1 MARKVIYIVGGI
13 VIVLLLVAVIV
24 PFVIDA
30 NRFRPEIESSLNS
43 ALNRKV
49 DIGNIR
55 LSILS
60 GGVVVENIS
69 ISDDPSFNTGPFLK
83 AKSLSV
89 NLEMLPLIF
98 SRAIHVT
105 GLTIDQPS
113 MTLLRSPAGTWNF
126 STLGA
131 SQSQSQTPTQNQTRN
146 ASSAS
151 SSSGSSTDVSVRSFS
166 LKNGT
171 IVVGHTGADARP
183 HTYDQVNVKASDL
196 SYTTQFPFDLT
207 ARTPGNGTLKLTGK
221 AGPLNPQ
228 DSSATPLSAN
238 LDVKNLDLKSTGFID
253 PSAGIAGVV
262 DFSGTLNS
270 DGQTATTNGKMTATH
285 LQLVPSG
292 APAAQP
298 VDVNYEATYEL
309 KPQTGQLRR
318 GDVHIGKAAADLT
331 GNFNNSG
338 AVASV
343 QMKLTGQNMPASDLE
358 SVLPALGMTLPSGAS
373 LKQGTLNANLA
384 ITGPVDKL
392 VITGPVNLS
401 NAKLTGFD
409 LGSKMGSL
417 AAFTG
422 VSKVGDTE
430 IQTFSSDMR
439 VAPDGIRSDNLN
451 VVVPSIGSMT
461 GNGVISPDH
470 KLDFKMIAHLGGQ
483 SSAPATASLAKATAG
498 GGIPFRVAGT
508 TSNPEIIPDVGG
520 LVGGVAGGLTN
531 GAKSAIP
538 SNSKDLGQ
546 AAGKLGGLFGG
557 KKKPQ

>member
-1 MARKVIYIVGGI
+1 MARKIIYIVGG
-13 VIVLLLVAVIV
+13 VIVLLLLVVV
-24 PFVIDA
+24 LLPFVIDG

-60 GGVVVENIS
+60 GGVTVENVS

-89 NLEMLPLIF
+89 NLELLPLIF

-113 MTLLRSPAGTWNF
+113 VRLLRSQSGWNF

-131 SQSQSQTPTQNQTRN
+131 SQTQTKSASA
-146 ASSAS
+146 ASSSNAS
-151 SSSGSSTDVSVRSFS
+151 SSSSPDLSVRSLS

-171 IVVGHTGADARP
+171 MVVGNTGANAKS

-196 SYTTQFPFDLT
+196 SYTTQFPFELT
-207 ARTPGNGTLKLTGK
+207 ARTPGNGSLKLTGK

-228 DSSATPLSAN
+228 DSSTTPLNAS
-238 LDVKNLDLKSTGFID
+238 LEIKNLDMKSTGFID
-253 PSAGIAGVV
+253 PSAGIAGLL

-270 DGQTATTNGKMTATH
+270 DGHTATSNGKIIATH
-285 LQLVPSG
+285 LQLVPAGS
-292 APAAQP
+292 PAGQP
-298 VDVNYEATYEL
+298 VDVDYEAAYEL

-318 GDVHIGKAAADLT
+318 GNVHIGKATADLS

-338 AVASV
+338 AVATV
-343 QMKLTGQNMPASDLE
+343 QMKLNGQNMPASDLE
-358 SVLPALGMTLPSGAS
+358 SVLPALGLTLPSGAS
-373 LKQGTLNANLA
+373 LKQGTLNANLT
-384 ITGPVDKL
+384 INGPVDKL
-392 VITGPVNLS
+392 VTTGPVNLS

-417 AAFTG
+417 GALAG
-422 VSKVGDTE
+422 VSKVGDTD

-439 VAPDGIRSDNLN
+439 VAPEGIRSDNLN
-451 VVVPSIGSMT
+451 VVVPSIGAMT
-461 GNGVISPDH
+461 GNGTISPDH
-470 KLDFKMIAHLGGQ
+470 KLDFKMIAHLGRQ
-483 SSAPATASLAKATAG
+483 SSSAAQPLAKAAAG
-498 GGIPFRVAGT
+498 GGIPFKVEGT
-508 TSNPEIIPDVGG
+508 TSNPQIVPDVGG
-520 LVGGVAGGLTN
+520 IVGGYANGLKN
-531 GAKSAIP
+531 GAIP
-538 SNSKDLGQ
+538 SSSKDVGQ
-546 AAGKLGGLFGG
+546 TVDKLGGLLGR
-557 KKKPQ
+557 KKSQ

>member
-1 MARKVIYIVGGI
+1 MARKIIYIAGGI
-13 VIVLLLVAVIV
+13 VVVLLLVVILL

-60 GGVVVENIS
+60 GGVTVENVS
-69 ISDDPSFNTGPFLK
+69 ISDDPSFGTEPFLK

-89 NLEMLPLIF
+89 NLELFPLIF

-113 MTLLRSPAGTWNF
+113 VRLLRSQSGWNF

-131 SQSQSQTPTQNQTRN
+131 SQTQTKSASA
-146 ASSAS
+146 ASSSNAS
-151 SSSGSSTDVSVRSFS
+151 SSSSPDLSVRSLS

-171 IVVGHTGADARP
+171 MVVGNTGANAKS

-196 SYTTQFPFDLT
+196 SYTTQFPFELT
-207 ARTPGNGTLKLTGK
+207 ARTPGNGSLKLNGK

-228 DSSATPLSAN
+228 DSSTTPLNAS
-238 LDVKNLDLKSTGFID
+238 LEIKNLDMKSTGFID
-253 PSAGIAGVV
+253 PSAGIAGVL

-270 DGQTATTNGKMTATH
+270 DGHTATTNGKTIVTH
-285 LQLVPSG
+285 LQLVPAGS
-292 APAAQP
+292 PAGQP
-298 VDVNYEATYEL
+298 VDVDYEATYEL

-318 GDVHIGKAAADLT
+318 GNVHIGKATADLT
-331 GNFNNSG
+331 GTFNNSG
-338 AVASV
+338 PVATV

-358 SVLPALGMTLPSGAS
+358 SVLPALGMQLPTGAS

-384 ITGPVDKL
+384 INGPVDKL
-392 VITGPVNLS
+392 VTTGPVNLS

-417 AAFTG
+417 GALAG
-422 VSKVGDTE
+422 VSKVGDTD

-439 VAPDGIRSDNLN
+439 VAPEGIRSDNLN
-451 VVVPSIGSMT
+451 VVVPSIGAMT
-461 GNGVISPDH
+461 GNGTISPDH
-470 KLDFKMIAHLGGQ
+470 KLDFKMIAHLGHQ
-483 SSAPATASLAKATAG
+483 SSSAAQPLAKAAAG
-498 GGIPFRVAGT
+498 GGIPFKVEGT
-508 TSNPEIIPDVGG
+508 TSNPQIVPDVGG
-520 LVGGVAGGLTN
+520 IVGGYANGLKN
-531 GAKSAIP
+531 GAIP
-538 SNSKDLGQ
+538 SSSKDVGQ
-546 AAGKLGGLFGG
+546 AVDKLGGLLGR
-557 KKKPQ
+557 KKSQ

>member
-13 VIVLLLVAVIV
+13 VVVLLLVAVLL

-30 NRFRPEIESSLNS
+30 NRFRPEIESSLNN

-60 GGVVVENIS
+60 GGVAVENIT
-69 ISDDPSFNTGPFLK
+69 ISDDPSFSTSPFLK

-89 NLEMLPLIF
+89 NLELLPLIF
-98 SRAIHVT
+98 SRSIHVT

-113 MTLLRSPAGTWNF
+113 VTLLRSPAGTWNF

-131 SQSQSQTPTQNQTRN
+131 SQTQSKN
-146 ASSAS
+146 AGAA
-151 SSSGSSTDVSVRSFS
+151 SSGSGSSPDLSVRSFS

-171 IVVGHTGADARP
+171 MVVGKTGANARP
-183 HTYDQVNVKASDL
+183 HTYDQVNIKASDL
-196 SYTTQFPFDLT
+196 SYTTQFPFELT
-207 ARTPGNGTLKLTGK
+207 ARTPGNGTIKLTGK

-228 DSSATPLSAN
+228 DSAATPMNASVE
-238 LDVKNLDLKSTGFID
+238 VKNLDLKATGFID
-253 PSAGIAGVV
+253 PSAGIAGLI
-262 DFSGTLNS
+262 DFNGTLNS
-270 DGQTATTNGKMTATH
+270 DGRTATSNGKLTATR
-285 LQLVPSG
+285 LQLVPAGS
-292 APAAQP
+292 PAAQP
-298 VDVNYEATYEL
+298 VDVNYEAAYEL

-331 GNFNNSG
+331 GTFSDSG

-358 SVLPALGMTLPSGAS
+358 SVLPALGVTLPSGAS

-384 ITGPVDKL
+384 INGPVDKL

-401 NAKLTGFD
+401 NAKLSGFD
-409 LGSKMGSL
+409 LGSKMSAL
-417 AAFTG
+417 SAFG
-422 VSKVGDTE
+422 GINKGGDTE
-430 IQTFSSDMR
+430 IQTFSSDFR
-439 VAPDGIRSDNLN
+439 VAPEGIRSDNLN
-451 VVVPSIGSMT
+451 LVVPSIGSMT
-461 GNGVISPDH
+461 GNGTISVDH

-483 SSAPATASLAKATAG
+483 ASSGPATLAKVAG
-498 GGIPFRVAGT
+498 SGGIPFRVQGT
-508 TSNPEIIPDVGG
+508 TSNPLIVPDVGG
-520 LVGGVAGGLTN
+520 IVGGLAGGLTNGALTN

-546 AAGKLGGLFGG
+546 AVDKLGGLFGG
-557 KKKPQ
+557 KKKP

>member
-1 MARKVIYIVGGI
+1 MARKIIYIVGG
-13 VIVLLLVAVIV
+13 VVVVLLLVVILL

-60 GGVVVENIS
+60 GGVTVENVS

-89 NLEMLPLIF
+89 NLELLPLIF

-105 GLTIDQPS
+105 GLTIDEPS
-113 MTLLRSPAGTWNF
+113 VTLLRSQTGWNF

-131 SQSQSQTPTQNQTRN
+131 SQTQTKSASAATS
-146 ASSAS
+146 SSAS
-151 SSSGSSTDVSVRSFS
+151 SSSSPDLSIRSFS

-171 IVVGHTGADARP
+171 MVVGNTGANAKSR
-183 HTYDQVNVKASDL
+183 TYDQVNIKASDL
-196 SYTTQFPFDLT
+196 SYTTQFPFELT
-207 ARTPGNGTLKLTGK
+207 ARTPGNGSLKLAGK

-228 DSSATPLSAN
+228 DSATTPVNASVE
-238 LDVKNLDLKSTGFID
+238 VKNLDMKSTGFID
-253 PSAGIAGVV
+253 PSAGIAGLL

-270 DGQTATTNGKMTATH
+270 DGHTATSNGKIIATH
-285 LQLVPSG
+285 LQLVPAGS
-292 APAAQP
+292 PAGQP
-298 VDVNYEATYEL
+298 VDVDYEATYEL

-318 GDVHIGKAAADLT
+318 GNVHIGKATADLS

-338 AVASV
+338 AVATV
-343 QMKLTGQNMPASDLE
+343 QMKLNGQNMPASDLE
-358 SVLPALGMTLPSGAS
+358 SVLPALGLTLPSGAS

-384 ITGPVDKL
+384 INGPVDKL
-392 VITGPVNLS
+392 VTTGPVNLS

-417 AAFTG
+417 GSLAG
-422 VSKVGDTE
+422 ISKVGDTD
-430 IQTFSSDMR
+430 IQTFSTDVR
-439 VAPDGIRSDNLN
+439 VAPEGIRSDNVNL
-451 VVVPSIGSMT
+451 VVPSIGAMT
-461 GNGVISPDH
+461 GSGTISADH
-470 KLDFKMIAHLGGQ
+470 KLDFKMIAHLGRQ
-483 SSAPATASLAKATAG
+483 SSSAAQPLAKAAAG
-498 GGIPFRVAGT
+498 GGIPFKVEGT
-508 TSNPEIIPDVGG
+508 TSNPQIVPDVGG
-520 LVGGVAGGLTN
+520 IVGGYANGLKN
-531 GAKSAIP
+531 GAIP

-546 AAGKLGGLFGG
+546 AVDKLGGLLGR
-557 KKKPQ
+557 KKSQ

>member
-1 MARKVIYIVGGI
+1 MARKIIYIVGG
-13 VIVLLLVAVIV
+13 VVVVLLLVVILL

-60 GGVVVENIS
+60 GGVTVENVS

-89 NLEMLPLIF
+89 NLELLPLIF

-105 GLTIDQPS
+105 GLTIDEPS
-113 MTLLRSPAGTWNF
+113 VTLLRSQSGWNF

-131 SQSQSQTPTQNQTRN
+131 SQTQTKSASAATS
-146 ASSAS
+146 SSAS
-151 SSSGSSTDVSVRSFS
+151 SSSSPDLSIRSFS

-171 IVVGHTGADARP
+171 MVVGNTGANAKSR
-183 HTYDQVNVKASDL
+183 TYDQVNIKASDL
-196 SYTTQFPFDLT
+196 SYTTQFPFELT
-207 ARTPGNGTLKLTGK
+207 ARTPGNGSLKLAGK

-228 DSSATPLSAN
+228 DSATTPVNATVE
-238 LDVKNLDLKSTGFID
+238 VKNLDMKSTGFID
-253 PSAGIAGVV
+253 PSAGIAGLL

-270 DGQTATTNGKMTATH
+270 DGHTATSNGKIIATH
-285 LQLVPSG
+285 LQLVPAGS
-292 APAAQP
+292 PAGQP
-298 VDVNYEATYEL
+298 VDVDYEATYEL

-318 GDVHIGKAAADLT
+318 GNVHIGKATADLS

-338 AVASV
+338 AVATV
-343 QMKLTGQNMPASDLE
+343 QMKLNGQNMPASDLE
-358 SVLPALGMTLPSGAS
+358 SVLPALGLTLPSGAS

-384 ITGPVDKL
+384 INGPVDKL
-392 VITGPVNLS
+392 VTTGPVNLS

-417 AAFTG
+417 GSLAG
-422 VSKVGDTE
+422 ISKVGDTD
-430 IQTFSSDMR
+430 IQTFSTDVR
-439 VAPDGIRSDNLN
+439 VAPEGIRSDNVNL
-451 VVVPSIGSMT
+451 VVPSIGAMT
-461 GNGVISPDH
+461 GSGTISADH
-470 KLDFKMIAHLGGQ
+470 KLDFKMIAHLGRQ
-483 SSAPATASLAKATAG
+483 SSSAAQPLAKAAAG
-498 GGIPFRVAGT
+498 GGIPFKVEGT
-508 TSNPEIIPDVGG
+508 TSNPQIVPDVGG
-520 LVGGVAGGLTN
+520 IVGGYAN
-531 GAKSAIP
+531 GFKNGAIP

-546 AAGKLGGLFGG
+546 AVDKLGGLLGR
-557 KKKPQ
+557 KKSQ

>member
-1 MARKVIYIVGGI
+1 MARKIIYIVAG
-13 VIVLLLVAVIV
+13 VVLVLLVVVILL

-60 GGVVVENIS
+60 GGVTVENVS

-89 NLEMLPLIF
+89 NLELFPLIF

-113 MTLLRSPAGTWNF
+113 VTLLRSQAGTWNF

-131 SQSQSQTPTQNQTRN
+131 SPSQTKSASTR
-146 ASSAS
+146 SSSRGAS
-151 SSSGSSTDVSVRSFS
+151 SSSPDLSVQNFS

-171 IVVGHTGADARP
+171 IVIGNTGGNARS
-183 HTYDQVNVKASDL
+183 HIYDQVNVKASDL
-196 SYTTQFPFDLT
+196 SYTTQFPFELT
-207 ARTPGNGTLKLTGK
+207 ARTPGNGSLKLAGK
-221 AGPLNPQ
+221 AGPLNPR
-228 DSSATPLSAN
+228 DSAATPLTAS
-238 LDVKNLDLKSTGFID
+238 LEIKNLDMKSTGFID
-253 PSAGIAGVV
+253 PAAGIAGVL

-270 DGQTATTNGKMTATH
+270 DGHTATTNGKIIATH
-285 LQLVPSG
+285 LQLVPAGS
-292 APAAQP
+292 PAAQP
-298 VDVNYEATYEL
+298 VDVDYEATYEL

-318 GDVHIGKAAADLT
+318 GNVHIGKATADLS

-338 AVASV
+338 AVATV
-343 QMKLTGQNMPASDLE
+343 QMRLNGQNMPASDLE
-358 SVLPALGMTLPSGAS
+358 SVLPALGLTLPSGAS

-384 ITGPVDKL
+384 ISGPVDKL
-392 VITGPVNLS
+392 VTTGPINLS

-409 LGSKMGSL
+409 LGLKMGSL
-417 AAFTG
+417 GALAG
-422 VSKVGDTE
+422 VSTVGDTD

-439 VAPDGIRSDNLN
+439 VAPDGIQSNNLN
-451 VVVPSIGSMT
+451 VVVPSIGAMT
-461 GNGVISPDH
+461 GSGTISADH
-470 KLDFKMIAHLGGQ
+470 KLDFKMIAHLGRQ
-483 SSAPATASLAKATAG
+483 SSSSAQPNLVKAAGG
-498 GGIPFRVAGT
+498 GGIPFKVQGT
-508 TSNPEIIPDVGG
+508 TSNPEIVPDVAG
-520 LVGGVAGGLTN
+520 LAGSYANGLKN
-531 GAKSAIP
+531 GAIP

-546 AAGKLGGLFGG
+546 AVDKLGGLLGR
-557 KKKPQ
+557 KKSQ

>member
-1 MARKVIYIVGGI
+1 MARKIIYIAGGI
-13 VIVLLLVAVIV
+13 VVVLLLVVILL

-60 GGVVVENIS
+60 GGVTVENVS

-89 NLEMLPLIF
+89 NLELFPLIF

-113 MTLLRSPAGTWNF
+113 VTLLRSQAGTWNF

-131 SQSQSQTPTQNQTRN
+131 SQSQTKS
-146 ASSAS
+146 ASAAS
-151 SSSGSSTDVSVRSFS
+151 SSSPSSSSSTDLSVQSFS

-171 IVVGHTGADARP
+171 IVVGNTGANAKS

-196 SYTTQFPFDLT
+196 SYTTQFPFELT
-207 ARTPGNGTLKLTGK
+207 ARTPGNGSLKLAGK

-228 DSSATPLSAN
+228 DSSTTPLNAT
-238 LDVKNLDLKSTGFID
+238 LEIKNLDMKSTGFID
-253 PSAGIAGVV
+253 PSAGIAGVL

-270 DGQTATTNGKMTATH
+270 DGHTATTNGKTIVTH
-285 LQLVPSG
+285 LQLVPAGS
-292 APAAQP
+292 PAGQP
-298 VDVNYEATYEL
+298 VDVDYEATYEL

-318 GDVHIGKAAADLT
+318 GNVHIGKATADLT
-331 GNFNNSG
+331 GTFNNSG
-338 AVASV
+338 PVASV
-343 QMKLTGQNMPASDLE
+343 QMKLNGQNMPASDLE
-358 SVLPALGMTLPSGAS
+358 SVLPALGLTLPSGAS

-384 ITGPVDKL
+384 INGPVDKL
-392 VITGPVNLS
+392 VTTGPVNLS

-417 AAFTG
+417 GALAG
-422 VSKVGDTE
+422 VSKVGDTD
-430 IQTFSSDMR
+430 IQTFSTDVR
-439 VAPDGIRSDNLN
+439 VAPEGIRNDNVN
-451 VVVPSIGSMT
+451 VVVPSIGAMT
-461 GNGVISPDH
+461 GSGTISADH
-470 KLDFKMIAHLGGQ
+470 KLDFKMIAHLGSQ
-483 SSAPATASLAKATAG
+483 NSSAQPNLAKAAAG
-498 GGIPFRVAGT
+498 GGIPFKVEGT
-508 TSNPEIIPDVGG
+508 TSNPQIVPDVAG
-520 LVGGVAGGLTN
+520 LAGGYVN
-531 GAKSAIP
+531 GLKNGAIP

-546 AAGKLGGLFGG
+546 AVDKLGGLLGR
-557 KKKPQ
+557 KKSQ

>member
-1 MARKVIYIVGGI
+1 MARKIIYIVGG
-13 VIVLLLVAVIV
+13 VVVVLLLVVILL

-60 GGVVVENIS
+60 GGVTVENVS

-89 NLEMLPLIF
+89 NLELLPLIF

-105 GLTIDQPS
+105 GLTIDEPS
-113 MTLLRSPAGTWNF
+113 VTLLRSQSGWNF

-131 SQSQSQTPTQNQTRN
+131 SQTQTKSASAATS
-146 ASSAS
+146 SSAS
-151 SSSGSSTDVSVRSFS
+151 SSSSPDLSIRSFS

-171 IVVGHTGADARP
+171 MVVGNTGANAKSR
-183 HTYDQVNVKASDL
+183 TYDQVNIKASDL
-196 SYTTQFPFDLT
+196 SYTTQFPFELT
-207 ARTPGNGTLKLTGK
+207 ARTPGNGSLKLAGK

-228 DSSATPLSAN
+228 DSATTPVNASVE
-238 LDVKNLDLKSTGFID
+238 VKNLDMKSTGFID
-253 PSAGIAGVV
+253 PSAGIAGLL

-270 DGQTATTNGKMTATH
+270 DGHTATSNGKIIATH
-285 LQLVPSG
+285 LQLVPAGS
-292 APAAQP
+292 PAGQP
-298 VDVNYEATYEL
+298 VDVDYEATYEL

-318 GDVHIGKAAADLT
+318 GNVHIGKATADLS

-338 AVASV
+338 AVATV
-343 QMKLTGQNMPASDLE
+343 QMKLNGQNMPASDLE
-358 SVLPALGMTLPSGAS
+358 SVLPALGLTLPSGAS

-384 ITGPVDKL
+384 INGPVDKL
-392 VITGPVNLS
+392 VTTGPVNLS

-417 AAFTG
+417 GSLAG
-422 VSKVGDTE
+422 ISKVGDTD
-430 IQTFSSDMR
+430 IQTFSTDVR
-439 VAPDGIRSDNLN
+439 VAPEGIRSDNVNL
-451 VVVPSIGSMT
+451 VVPSIGSMT
-461 GNGVISPDH
+461 GSGTISADH
-470 KLDFKMIAHLGGQ
+470 KLDFKMIAHLGRQ
-483 SSAPATASLAKATAG
+483 SSSAAQPLAKAAAG
-498 GGIPFRVAGT
+498 GGIPFKVEGT
-508 TSNPEIIPDVGG
+508 TSNPQIVPDVGG
-520 LVGGVAGGLTN
+520 IVGGYANGLKN
-531 GAKSAIP
+531 GAIP

-546 AAGKLGGLFGG
+546 AVDKLGGLLGR
-557 KKKPQ
+557 KKSQ

>member
-1 MARKVIYIVGGI
+1 MARKIIYIVGG
-13 VIVLLLVAVIV
+13 VVVVLLMVVILL

-60 GGVVVENIS
+60 GGVTVENVS

-89 NLEMLPLIF
+89 NLELLPLIF

-105 GLTIDQPS
+105 GLTIDEPS
-113 MTLLRSPAGTWNF
+113 VTLLRSQSGWNF

-131 SQSQSQTPTQNQTRN
+131 SQTQTKSASAATS
-146 ASSAS
+146 SSAS
-151 SSSGSSTDVSVRSFS
+151 SSSSPDLSIRSFS

-171 IVVGHTGADARP
+171 MVVGNTGANAKS
-183 HTYDQVNVKASDL
+183 HTYDQVNIKASDL
-196 SYTTQFPFDLT
+196 SYTTQFPFELT
-207 ARTPGNGTLKLTGK
+207 ARTPGNGSLKLAGK

-228 DSSATPLSAN
+228 DSATTPVNAGVE
-238 LDVKNLDLKSTGFID
+238 VKNLDMKSTGFID
-253 PSAGIAGVV
+253 PSAGIAGLL

-270 DGQTATTNGKMTATH
+270 DGHTATSNGKIIATH
-285 LQLVPSG
+285 LQLVPAGS
-292 APAAQP
+292 PAGQP
-298 VDVNYEATYEL
+298 VDVDYEATYEL

-318 GDVHIGKAAADLT
+318 GNVHIGKATADLS

-338 AVASV
+338 AVATV
-343 QMKLTGQNMPASDLE
+343 QMKLNGQNMPASDLE
-358 SVLPALGMTLPSGAS
+358 SVLPALGLTLPSGAS

-384 ITGPVDKL
+384 INGPVDKL
-392 VITGPVNLS
+392 VTTGPVNLS

-417 AAFTG
+417 GSLAG
-422 VSKVGDTE
+422 VSKVGDTD
-430 IQTFSSDMR
+430 IQTFSSDVR
-439 VAPDGIRSDNLN
+439 VAPEGIRNDNVN
-451 VVVPSIGSMT
+451 VVVPSIGAMT
-461 GNGVISPDH
+461 GSGTISADH
-470 KLDFKMIAHLGGQ
+470 KLDFKMIAHLGRQ
-483 SSAPATASLAKATAG
+483 SSSAQPLAKAAAG
-498 GGIPFRVAGT
+498 GGIPFKVQGT
-508 TSNPEIIPDVGG
+508 TSNPEIVPDVAG
-520 LVGGVAGGLTN
+520 LAGSYANGLKN
-531 GAKSAIP
+531 GAIP

-546 AAGKLGGLFGG
+546 AVDKLGGLLGR
-557 KKKPQ
+557 KKSQ